1 VRILQERSE
10 PACAVREAALQRHC
24 DADATQAVDPRQ
36 LVPPQEVQLAAQV
49 LRVWDVY
56 CMLSVTRP
64 DENVLT
70 HLDSCNGSF
79 VLADTAFG
87 RETVP
92 LTVSVL
98 PSDRAVLCC
107 LEAAC

>member
-1 VRILQERSE
+1 
-10 PACAVREAALQRHC
+10 
-24 DADATQAVDPRQ
+24 
-36 LVPPQEVQLAAQV
+36 
-49 LRVWDVY
+49 
-56 CMLSVTRP
+56 MLSVTRP